1 MGLLI
6 PILEVQKQYISID
19 KQKIYV
25 HMEYNIVIDID
36 FESDISY
43 QRRNT
48 TQIISTEDIYA
59 IGKIA

>member
-1 MGLLI
+1 
-6 PILEVQKQYISID
+6 
-19 KQKIYV
+19 
-25 HMEYNIVIDID
+25 MEYNIVIDID